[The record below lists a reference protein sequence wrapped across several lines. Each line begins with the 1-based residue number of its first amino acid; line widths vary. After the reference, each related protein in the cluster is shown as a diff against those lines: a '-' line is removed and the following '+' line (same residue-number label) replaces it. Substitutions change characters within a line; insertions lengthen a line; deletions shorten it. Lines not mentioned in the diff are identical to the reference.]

1 MPRYNGGFIGTDGLD
16 APDQP
21 TGVTASAA
29 NSGELSVAFTAP
41 TDTGTSDI
49 TGFVAQ
55 VSTDGTDYSAGSGT
69 GSSSPITVSSLSNG
83 TNYTAKV
90 WAINAYG
97 TSAPSDASSAVAPSV
112 PQRAFWFGRTTVNV
126 FYSNIATTGNTTDWG
141 YAMSYA
147 ARNSGT
153 ASSATRAVQCGYDF
167 STSAAGARKIEQ
179 LNLASAGAG
188 TNFGELSVTS
198 SQSNLGFGNST
209 RGILS
214 QGYDS
219 SAAYTNV
226 LEYVTI
232 ASAGD
237 GTDFGDMTIARILGS
252 ACASTTRG
260 VMNCGFVSGSNH
272 SNVMDYVTIG
282 STGNATDF
290 GDLSGSFNSTGSC
303 SNSTRGIIAGGD
315 KSGVSDQMNEIQYI
329 TIASTGNTSDFGDLT
344 HNVRRLGAGA
354 SATRALFA
362 GEYQSNANGIN
373 YITIGSTGNAQDFGD
388 LTNNETDG
396 PACASTAHGGIS

>member
-1 MPRYNGGFIGTDGLD
+1 MPRYNGGFIGHDGLD
-16 APDQP
+16 APDPP
-21 TGVTASAA
+21 TDVTPTASD
-29 NSGELSVAFTAP
+29 SGALSVAFTAGAA
-41 TDTGTSDI
+41 GTTAT
-49 TGFVAQ
+49 TGFVVQ
-55 VSTDGTDYSAGSGT
+55 VSTNGTDYSAGSAT
-69 GSSSPITVSSLSNG
+69 GSSSPITVSSLTNG

-90 WAINAYG
+90 WAINAHG
-97 TSAPSDASSAVAPSV
+97 TSEPSSASSAVAPSV
-112 PQRAFWFGRTTVNV
+112 PDRAFWFGRTTVNV

-141 YAMSYA
+141 YAMRFA

-153 ASSATRAVQCGYDF
+153 ASSSTRAVQCGYAYDA
-167 STSAAGARKIEQ
+167 TAHIDQ

-188 TNFGELSVTS
+188 TNFGELSVS
-198 SQSNLGFGNST
+198 GSQSNLGFGNST

-214 QGYDS
+214 QGYNS

-232 ASAGD
+232 ASAGN

-260 VMNCGFVSGSNH
+260 VMNAGYVSGSNH
-272 SNVMDYVTIG
+272 TNVMDYVTIG

-315 KSGVSDQMNEIQYI
+315 KSGV
-329 TIASTGNTSDFGDLT
+329 TKT
-344 HNVRRLGAGA
+344 
-354 SATRALFA
+354 
-362 GEYQSNANGIN
+362 
-373 YITIGSTGNAQDFGD
+373 
-388 LTNNETDG
+388 
-396 PACASTAHGGIS
+396 